1 MHSGSG
7 VKMNKE
13 ILPPDEAQ
21 RIGLRFIHG
30 KYYHGKITIDKPE
43 LVTKGAF
50 PVYHLTGNI
59 KIPSRSAISKLFSP
73 AAEYTFKMQ
82 IHAIDGSILNYE
94 LR

>member
-1 MHSGSG
+1 VAFGSG

-13 ILPPDEAQ
+13 ILPPEEAQ
-21 RIGLRFIHG
+21 RIGFGFIHG
-30 KYYHGKITIDKPE
+30 KYYHGKITIDEPE

-50 PVYHLTGNI
+50 PVYHLTGAI
-59 KIPSRSAISKLFSP
+59 KIPSRSVISSLFSP

-82 IHAIDGSILNYE
+82 IHAQDGSILNYE

>member
-13 ILPPDEAQ
+13 ILPPEEAQ
-21 RIGLRFIHG
+21 RIGFGFIHG
-30 KYYHGKITIDKPE
+30 KYYHGKITIDEPE

-59 KIPSRSAISKLFSP
+59 KMPSRSIISMIFSS
-73 AAEYTFKMQ
+73 ATEYTFKMQ
-82 IHAIDGSILNYE
+82 IHATEGSILNYE